1 MPKKPAPAPKRA
13 AAKTVPAKT
22 ATETEKVGIDWEA
35 VELHYRSG
43 IRSLKDIGA
52 EFGVS
57 DAGIIKR
64 AKRDGWTRDLSA
76 KIKAKADAKVS
87 AAAVSAEVS
96 VQRAANENQIVEANA
111 ELQARVRREQRT
123 DISRSRKL
131 VMTLLTELELQTDN
145 VGLLEQLAEL
155 LYDPGEKPT
164 KAQQDAQDKRMEL
177 FQKVISLGG
186 RTSTMKSLA
195 DSLKTLVALEREAFG
210 IDERRAPDSQTVF
223 NMTF

>member
-1 MPKKPAPAPKRA
+1 MPKKPAPAPKKA
-13 AAKTVPAKT
+13 AAKKVPAKN
-22 ATETEKVGIDWEA
+22 ATETVKTGIDWEA

-52 EFGVS
+52 EYGVS

-64 AKRDGWTRDLSA
+64 AKRDKWTRDLSA

-87 AAAVSAEVS
+87 AAAVSAVVS
-96 VQRAANENQIVEANA
+96 VQKAANETQIVEANA

-155 LYDPGEKPT
+155 LYDRDEDAT

-195 DSLKTLVALEREAFG
+195 ESLKTLVALEREAFG
-210 IDERRAPDSQTVF
+210 IDERRATDSQTVF

>member
-1 MPKKPAPAPKRA
+1 MATKKV
-13 AAKTVPAKT
+13 AKPVIADKS
-22 ATETEKVGIDWEA
+22 GIDWEA

-64 AKRDGWTRDLSA
+64 AKRDGWTRDLAA

-87 AAAVSAEVS
+87 AAAVSAVVS
-96 VQRAANENQIVEANA
+96 EQKAANENQIVEANA

-145 VGLLEQLAEL
+145 IGLLEQLSEL
-155 LYDPGEKPT
+155 LYDQNEQPT
-164 KAQQDAQDKRMEL
+164 KAQQEAQTKRLEL

-210 IDERRAPDSQTVF
+210 IDERKVPDSQTVF